1 MSLSRR
7 RFLAASAAVP
17 LFAPSLALAQ
27 AKEFR
32 LGLITPN
39 GHSWNKA
46 ALKLG
51 DDLKA
56 ATNGRLTMTV
66 FHSGQLGNEPAMMQ
80 QLQSGALDMGFI
92 QAAELG
98 SRVPHIAAINAP
110 YIVRST
116 PSVAKFVRHPAAIK
130 LFEVLPQETGTI
142 GFGWGI
148 TGMRAIFSSKD
159 LTGLAD
165 IKGMKLRIN
174 PTPVYRDFYSS
185 LGAAPTPI
193 PTPQVFDAM
202 ANGQVDGL
210 EADLEFSWNQR
221 FDKVCEGHPA
231 DERRLHADGGG
242 RLRPRL
248 AVVAGGR
255 PGADHQDR
263 QVDARR
269 ADRRTGRQRAQAD
282 RELQERAD
290 PDPPGPARRYRG
302 RHCRVRQDLAAQGA
316 RSRRAAQGRRDALI
330 PPPSSSSQSPADRT
344 RPPENSNRSQTMS
357 PRISWEGVFPAVT
370 TQFNDDLSLNID
382 ATAKVMDGLIR
393 DGVSGL
399 IVCGS
404 VGENTSLE
412 RKEKIAIMETAKS
425 VAAGRVPVL
434 CGIAEFTT
442 AFAVETA
449 KEAAR
454 VGIDGV
460 MVMPALVYSS
470 KPHETAAHFR
480 SVATAT
486 DLPVMLYNNPPI
498 YKNDVTPDILA
509 TLADVETVVCFKDSS
524 GDTRRFIDTRNMVG
538 DRFVLFAG
546 LDDVIVESV
555 AMGAVGWVSG
565 MSNAFPREGETLFRL
580 AKAGRYAEA
589 MPLYEWFM
597 PLLHLDARPDLV
609 QCIKLCEHIMG
620 RGTALTR
627 PPRLALLPHEKAEVE
642 AMMAKALKNRPLLPN
657 VG

>member
-1 MSLSRR
+1 
-7 RFLAASAAVP
+7 
-17 LFAPSLALAQ
+17 
-27 AKEFR
+27 
-32 LGLITPN
+32 
-39 GHSWNKA
+39 
-46 ALKLG
+46 
-51 DDLKA
+51 
-56 ATNGRLTMTV
+56 
-66 FHSGQLGNEPAMMQ
+66 
-80 QLQSGALDMGFI
+80 
-92 QAAELG
+92 
-98 SRVPHIAAINAP
+98 
-110 YIVRST
+110 
-116 PSVAKFVRHPAAIK
+116 
-130 LFEVLPQETGTI
+130 
-142 GFGWGI
+142 
-148 TGMRAIFSSKD
+148 
-159 LTGLAD
+159 
-165 IKGMKLRIN
+165 
-174 PTPVYRDFYSS
+174 
-185 LGAAPTPI
+185 
-193 PTPQVFDAM
+193 
-202 ANGQVDGL
+202 
-210 EADLEFSWNQR
+210 
-221 FDKVCEGHPA
+221 
-231 DERRLHADGGG
+231 
-242 RLRPRL
+242 
-248 AVVAGGR
+248 
-255 PGADHQDR
+255 
-263 QVDARR
+263 
-269 ADRRTGRQRAQAD
+269 
-282 RELQERAD
+282 
-290 PDPPGPARRYRG
+290 
-302 RHCRVRQDLAAQGA
+302 
-316 RSRRAAQGRRDALI
+316 
-330 PPPSSSSQSPADRT
+330 
-344 RPPENSNRSQTMS
+344 MS

-370 TQFNDDLSLNID
+370 TQFNDDLSLNIE

-404 VGENTSLE
+404 VGENTALE
-412 RKEKIAIMETAKS
+412 RKEKVAIMEAAKS

-480 SVATAT
+480 AVASAT

-509 TLADVETVVCFKDSS
+509 SLADVETVVCFKDSS

-580 AKAGRYAEA
+580 AKAGRFAEA

-642 AMMAKALKNRPLLPN
+642 TMMAKALKNRPRLPD
-657 VG
+657 VGLKAA